1 MQNLQEG
8 QYTSN
13 IYGLIKDQN
22 YEEAIRLL
30 NIQLEVNPKNRAAL
44 SLLGYCN
51 YHIQNFLAAAEMYEQ
66 LIKYYPEVVEY
77 RIYLAQSLYKAENY
91 VEALKA
97 CQNIDK
103 PELAQQVINLQFAI
117 KYQMNELYNAHILL
131 NNSDPEKEET
141 LISQGCIMY
150 KENKFEDAKNKFEEA
165 KKLCDSPFIEYNIG
179 VCCYKLKMLSAA
191 CSCFQNILEKAAKNY
206 PEIIVQNR
214 IEGIKAASLANSPAL
229 YESCLIEAYNLKA
242 AIDYMLTNFQESKEA
257 LNDMPPRDDEEL
269 DSVTLHN
276 LSLVNIDKD
285 PDDSFKKL
293 NFLLKKQLCPP
304 EALSNLLI
312 LYCKYEQYDLAHDV
326 LSENEELKM
335 KYMTEEE
342 VAYISAIG
350 MLKTNKE
357 VAYDAL
363 EKLAKVYRE
372 NITKQFKLIK
382 EAKNSSDKAMFNK
395 ILQVYDNALQ
405 K

>member
-1 MQNLQEG
+1 MQNLEG
-8 QYTSN
+8 QYTSH

-22 YEEAIRLL
+22 YIEAIRIL
-30 NIQLEVNPKNRAAL
+30 NIQLEINPKNRSAL

-51 YHIQNFLAAAEMYEQ
+51 YQSQNFLAAAEMYEQ

-91 VEALKA
+91 IEALKA

-103 PELAQQVINLQFAI
+103 PELSQQVTMLQFAI
-117 KYQMNELYNAHILL
+117 KYQMNELNNAHALL
-131 NNSDPEKEET
+131 ENSEADKEET
-141 LISQGCIMY
+141 LVSQGCVLY
-150 KENKFEDAKNKFEEA
+150 KENKFEDAKTKFEDA
-165 KKLCDSPFIEYNIG
+165 KKLCNKPFIEYNIG
-179 VCCYKLKMLSAA
+179 VCCYKLKLLSAA
-191 CSCFQNILEKAAKNY
+191 CASFQNILEYATQNY
-206 PEIIVQNR
+206 PEIILHNR
-214 IEGIKAASLANSPAL
+214 IQGIKAASMASNPSL

-242 AIDYMLTNFQESKEA
+242 AIDYCLSNIQEAKDS
-257 LNDMPPRDDEEL
+257 LNEMPPRDDEEL

-276 LSLVNIDKD
+276 LALVNIEND
-285 PDDSFKKL
+285 PDDSFKKI
-293 NFLLKKQLCPP
+293 NFLLKKPLCPP

-350 MLKTNKE
+350 MLKTNRE
-357 VAYDAL
+357 VAYDSL

-372 NITKQFKLIK
+372 NIPKQLKLLK
-382 EAKNSSDKAMFNK
+382 DAKNSSDKAMFNK
-395 ILQVYDNALQ
+395 IVQAYENALH

>member
-13 IYGLIKDQN
+13 IYGQIKDQN

-91 VEALKA
+91 IEALKA

-117 KYQMNELYNAHILL
+117 KYQMNELYNAHVLL

-141 LISQGCIMY
+141 LISQGCILY